1 MIDKVLYRCSRCG
14 HTYLDAGDGAIT
26 PKGEQVDGVVPV
38 CAECF
43 VSNVTRESAH
53 MVQVWPPRWIPVEER
68 LPERRMSPKGTMES
82 DFVLLLE
89 WIHLASPPTIT
100 VAFLCDGVWFEKGG
114 KERAVFGMVTHWA
127 EVPTQLKR

>member
-68 LPERRMSPKGTMES
+68 LPEPWEN
-82 DFVLLLE
+82 VLVLGLGGFWQAGYIDANLE
-89 WIHLASPPTIT
+89 DWWSIDENGGNIA
-100 VAFLCDGVWFEKGG
+100 GVTLWMYGPELP
-114 KERAVFGMVTHWA
+114 EDVRDD
-127 EVPTQLKR
+127 

>member
-1 MIDKVLYRCSRCG
+1 MSEHIKIE
-14 HTYLDAGDGAIT
+14 LD
-26 PKGEQVDGVVPV
+26 
-38 CAECF
+38 F
-43 VSNVTRESAH
+43 
-53 MVQVWPPRWIPVEER
+53 IPVEER
-68 LPERRMSPKGTMES
+68 LPECRMSPKGTMES

-100 VAFLCDGVWFEKGG
+100 GAFLCDGVWFEKSG